1 MDSTIMTK
9 EPGKYFLLEGQE
21 TRRLVFRKFER
32 SDFDEWLPFH
42 KDPRSSQYWDGLP
55 QDPIKACEEQ
65 FERLFERYDNNLG
78 GMNAMILKE
87 TRALIGMAGLLVQT
101 VDETQELEI
110 GYSILPEYWK
120 KGYATEAAIKCKDY
134 AFENKMG
141 SSLISIIHIDNI
153 PSQKVALNN
162 GMHLDKTTT
171 YKDNPVHIFRI
182 ARGV

>member
-1 MDSTIMTK
+1 MDLTIMKK
-9 EPGKYFLLEGQE
+9 ESRKDCLLEGKE
-21 TRRLVFRKFER
+21 TTRLVFRKFEH

-42 KDPRSSQYWDGLP
+42 KDPRSSQYWVGLP

-87 TRALIGMAGLLVQT
+87 TGALIGMAGLLVQT

-110 GYSILPEYWK
+110 GYSILPKYWK
-120 KGYATEAAIKCKDY
+120 KRYATEAAIKCKGY
-134 AFENKMG
+134 AFENKLAD
-141 SSLISIIHIDNI
+141 SLISIIHIDNI

-162 GMHLDKTTT
+162 GMYLDKTTN

-182 ARGV
+182 AGGA